1 MKCMKCGAGISSGQ
15 VFCEECLTDMEK
27 HPVAPGTPVLLPR
40 HEKQVVTKRSR
51 KRVKKPE
58 EQVAILRRVI
68 ILLLVVI
75 TLLSAA
81 LTMALYSIFTEPEA
95 EAPSKLPGQNYG
107 TSSAMN

>member
-40 HEKQVVTKRSR
+40 HEKQVVARRSR

-58 EQVAILRRVI
+58 EQVTTLRRI
-68 ILLLVVI
+68 ILILLVVI
-75 TLLSAA
+75 MFLCAA
-81 LTMALYSIFTEPEA
+81 LTIALFSIFTEPEVD
-95 EAPSKLPGQNYG
+95 APSKLPGQNYG
-107 TSSAMN
+107 TSSELN